1 MLYGT
6 VRIFLFL
13 GARRGKEVAVVM
25 AGIEVHHQKNVKVKN
40 AIIFPPPGL
49 VVITDRVGETEIENL
64 HQGRSHTKRLR
75 SISTEEGNTLNHY
88 SL

>member
-13 GARRGKEVAVVM
+13 GARRGKEVAIVM
-25 AGIEVHHQKNVKVKN
+25 AGIEAPHQKNVKVKAKI

-49 VVITDRVGETEIENL
+49 VVITDRVGGTEIENL

-75 SISTEEGNTLNHY
+75 SINTEEGNTLNH
-88 SL
+88 